1 MNDEFQRRKQ
11 VTLVSPEEKAA
22 MLAFDKL
29 LKSLSAARGDD
40 IVVSC
45 EADLKVRYTRLLQ
58 ATKEYTGRFDIGIAN
73 KVHMSVLR
81 PVIRPLKS
89 VKSRVYLTRESIALA
104 AQILAEAIGR
114 SPRDG
119 KHKKGLEKLIKRC
132 GSTLADFASATSDG
146 FHWTQVLSFF
156 QNAASASAER
166 FESLVSETNLGTS
179 FAILQSGLTNGIYNL
194 LESGDVAA
202 ARQLL
207 LACARHSDLQE
218 ACHAVLNHAL
228 SDHASSLPRDSQELA
243 MRVLGVNSQSDKLD
257 YANPAE
263 SPEMRQAA
271 ALLLYLFD
279 MHDRNLELDEAFERY
294 RTVAEQQFSLYLR
307 GTVGSKTV
315 FDARLHEAPESGVS
329 DEVRVVRP
337 WVEWYK
343 PPDAAVVI
351 RGIVESGVTGVS
363 K

>member
-1 MNDEFQRRKQ
+1 
-11 VTLVSPEEKAA
+11 
-22 MLAFDKL
+22 
-29 LKSLSAARGDD
+29 
-40 IVVSC
+40 
-45 EADLKVRYTRLLQ
+45 
-58 ATKEYTGRFDIGIAN
+58 
-73 KVHMSVLR
+73 
-81 PVIRPLKS
+81 
-89 VKSRVYLTRESIALA
+89 
-104 AQILAEAIGR
+104 
-114 SPRDG
+114 
-119 KHKKGLEKLIKRC
+119 
-132 GSTLADFASATSDG
+132 
-146 FHWTQVLSFF
+146 
-156 QNAASASAER
+156 
-166 FESLVSETNLGTS
+166 
-179 FAILQSGLTNGIYNL
+179 
-194 LESGDVAA
+194 
-202 ARQLL
+202 
-207 LACARHSDLQE
+207 
-218 ACHAVLNHAL
+218 
-228 SDHASSLPRDSQELA
+228 